1 MKIIETSVAKPVLIT
16 MIMLAMAGIGVFCY
30 LQSPCELF
38 PDVEFPVVTVTTYY
52 EGAGP
57 DEVEQLISKELED
70 EISTVE
76 GIKHLRSIS
85 QQGLSLVMAEF
96 YLEMDVDVAAADV
109 RAKVNLVRNQ
119 LPEEAKDPIVMKFD
133 FNAQPIMQLSVS
145 ASRSL
150 REVFQM
156 SDKRIKDRISTV
168 PDVASVTIIG
178 GEEREIHILANQQR
192 LRSEG
197 LSITNILAAVAAANI
212 ESPGGHISQNSREY
226 NIRLRGKFTSL
237 DEIRNLRIMTPFG
250 QNIYLRDIAEVR
262 DSFKEIRE
270 RVRADG
276 RVCVGMSVQKR
287 AGGNTIA
294 VDTAVRKQLKELKK
308 ILPDDY
314 EILIQDEQATWINSS
329 IRSVFENMGIGI
341 VLTAIALFLFLY
353 SFRAV
358 LIISLAMPISI
369 AATFILMYLM
379 GMSMNMMSLMGLA
392 MTIGVLVDNAI
403 LVLENVVRYLHL
415 GHRSDQA
422 AIEGTTEI
430 AVAVFGTTLTN
441 VVVFVPIAFMGGIV
455 GQFFKDF
462 GLTTVFATM
471 VSLFISF
478 TLTPMLASKLL
489 SKENTEFTGSG
500 LFQRFG
506 HAFDLGL
513 QHFRTGYTNSLDWV
527 LRHRAISVILVI
539 LLVFGSFLL
548 TGFIGSEFI
557 TNMDQGKFTI
567 TLEMPVGSRFEETDQ
582 ATTLVESVL
591 TDKNVLPELVSM
603 YSSIGR
609 LIGGEIGGSSQSVN
623 IAQINVSLTD
633 KTQRSLRTNEI
644 MARLRP
650 VLAKAH
656 IPGARIKLLE
666 ISGGG
671 GGEAPV
677 QVEIMGDNI
686 NRINEFAH
694 KTMSI
699 MSDPN
704 RVPGAIDIDTNY
716 RLGQPEIH
724 IVPDREKCRDN
735 FVDTRFLTQVVA
747 ATFEGLII
755 SEYREGAF
763 NYDIRVKADEL
774 SRKTLGD
781 IEEVTV
787 MNQHGKLI
795 PLPEVAAIK
804 QTTGPSQLFRK
815 NRQSMI
821 TVSCDA
827 SGRSSGQVVSAIR
840 KHIQPLL
847 AEYPDINIFYGGE
860 IERMQESFTRMG
872 VALIMAVSLTYM
884 LLAALL
890 ESFTQPLI
898 IMFSL
903 PLSLIGVFGSLFL
916 MGGTFSIFSIM
927 SIIML
932 VGLVVNNSIVIL
944 DYVNTLR
951 RQGRNRHDAIIESG
965 SIRLRPI
972 LMTNLTTIVAMI
984 PMAMGMDWGGEMR
997 APMAMV
1003 MIGGL
1008 IAGGG
1013 IGLLIVPVIY
1023 TLSDDFNNWAKR
1035 LLHIK
1040 SRPAGTETK

>member
-1 MKIIETSVAKPVLIT
+1 
-16 MIMLAMAGIGVFCY
+16 
-30 LQSPCELF
+30 
-38 PDVEFPVVTVTTYY
+38 
-52 EGAGP
+52 
-57 DEVEQLISKELED
+57 
-70 EISTVE
+70 
-76 GIKHLRSIS
+76 
-85 QQGLSLVMAEF
+85 
-96 YLEMDVDVAAADV
+96 
-109 RAKVNLVRNQ
+109 
-119 LPEEAKDPIVMKFD
+119 
-133 FNAQPIMQLSVS
+133 
-145 ASRSL
+145 
-150 REVFQM
+150 
-156 SDKRIKDRISTV
+156 
-168 PDVASVTIIG
+168 
-178 GEEREIHILANQQR
+178 
-192 LRSEG
+192 
-197 LSITNILAAVAAANI
+197 
-212 ESPGGHISQNSREY
+212 
-226 NIRLRGKFTSL
+226 
-237 DEIRNLRIMTPFG
+237 
-250 QNIYLRDIAEVR
+250 
-262 DSFKEIRE
+262 
-270 RVRADG
+270 
-276 RVCVGMSVQKR
+276 
-287 AGGNTIA
+287 
-294 VDTAVRKQLKELKK
+294 
-308 ILPDDY
+308 
-314 EILIQDEQATWINSS
+314 
-329 IRSVFENMGIGI
+329 
-341 VLTAIALFLFLY
+341 
-353 SFRAV
+353 
-358 LIISLAMPISI
+358 MPISI

-997 APMAMV
+997 AAMAMV

>member
-1 MKIIETSVAKPVLIT
+1 
-16 MIMLAMAGIGVFCY
+16 
-30 LQSPCELF
+30 
-38 PDVEFPVVTVTTYY
+38 
-52 EGAGP
+52 
-57 DEVEQLISKELED
+57 
-70 EISTVE
+70 
-76 GIKHLRSIS
+76 
-85 QQGLSLVMAEF
+85 
-96 YLEMDVDVAAADV
+96 
-109 RAKVNLVRNQ
+109 
-119 LPEEAKDPIVMKFD
+119 
-133 FNAQPIMQLSVS
+133 
-145 ASRSL
+145 
-150 REVFQM
+150 
-156 SDKRIKDRISTV
+156 
-168 PDVASVTIIG
+168 
-178 GEEREIHILANQQR
+178 
-192 LRSEG
+192 
-197 LSITNILAAVAAANI
+197 
-212 ESPGGHISQNSREY
+212 
-226 NIRLRGKFTSL
+226 
-237 DEIRNLRIMTPFG
+237 
-250 QNIYLRDIAEVR
+250 
-262 DSFKEIRE
+262 
-270 RVRADG
+270 
-276 RVCVGMSVQKR
+276 
-287 AGGNTIA
+287 
-294 VDTAVRKQLKELKK
+294 
-308 ILPDDY
+308 
-314 EILIQDEQATWINSS
+314 
-329 IRSVFENMGIGI
+329 
-341 VLTAIALFLFLY
+341 
-353 SFRAV
+353 
-358 LIISLAMPISI
+358 
-369 AATFILMYLM
+369 
-379 GMSMNMMSLMGLA
+379 
-392 MTIGVLVDNAI
+392 
-403 LVLENVVRYLHL
+403 
-415 GHRSDQA
+415 
-422 AIEGTTEI
+422 
-430 AVAVFGTTLTN
+430 
-441 VVVFVPIAFMGGIV
+441 
-455 GQFFKDF
+455 
-462 GLTTVFATM
+462 
-471 VSLFISF
+471 
-478 TLTPMLASKLL
+478 
-489 SKENTEFTGSG
+489 
-500 LFQRFG
+500 
-506 HAFDLGL
+506 
-513 QHFRTGYTNSLDWV
+513 
-527 LRHRAISVILVI
+527 
-539 LLVFGSFLL
+539 
-548 TGFIGSEFI
+548 
-557 TNMDQGKFTI
+557 
-567 TLEMPVGSRFEETDQ
+567 
-582 ATTLVESVL
+582 
-591 TDKNVLPELVSM
+591 
-603 YSSIGR
+603 
-609 LIGGEIGGSSQSVN
+609 
-623 IAQINVSLTD
+623 
-633 KTQRSLRTNEI
+633 

-656 IPGARIKLLE
+656 IPGASIKLLE

-694 KTMSI
+694 KTMAI

-735 FVDTRFLTQVVA
+735 LVDTRFLTQVVA

-787 MNQHGKLI
+787 MNQQGKLI

-827 SGRSSGQVVSAIR
+827 SGRSSGQVVSAIDT
-840 KHIQPLL
+840 HIKPLL

-898 IMFSL
+898 IMLSL

-932 VGLVVNNSIVIL
+932 VGLVVNNSIIIL

-951 RQGRNRHDAIIESG
+951 RQGKNRHDAIIESG

-972 LMTNLTTIVAMI
+972 LMTNLTTVVAMI
-984 PMAMGMDWGGEMR
+984 PLAMGMGWGGEMR

-1013 IGLLIVPVIY
+1013 MGLLIVPVIY

-1040 SRPAGTETK
+1040 PKPAGTETK